1 MKDTTDILKK
11 FCSQNDLHCSLY
23 GGKSHAATA
32 LVYSGGVHIEAKGA
46 SQSSAAGQILTV
58 LHKLGVDVYDA

>member
-1 MKDTTDILKK
+1 MRDTTDILKS
-11 FCSQNDLHCSLY
+11 FCVRNQLHCSLY

-32 LVYSGGVHIEAKGA
+32 LVYDGGVHIEAKGA

-58 LHKLGVDVYDA
+58 LQKLGVDVYA